1 MKKIGFIV
9 LTFLMVA
16 CSSPS
21 VDVVEE
27 SELIYDFIV
36 YNYNGEVVDSFKA
49 QEFQEW
55 DNGSIFI
62 KQDGTKVFYS
72 LPLKAEYK

>member
-49 QEFQEW
+49 QEW

-72 LPLKAEYK
+72 LPLKVEYK

>member
-1 MKKIGFIV
+1 
-9 LTFLMVA
+9 MVA

-49 QEFQEW
+49 QEW

-72 LPLKAEYK
+72 LPLKVEYK